1 MLGVKLNAVSPVS
14 IGSCFVITFN
24 FFLGLGLG
32 LSIYAAQ
39 QYRFKQQL
47 KKTLRSYSQDNDR
60 EVSLPLHSL
69 IRRELSE
76 LDRQRQNLER
86 DKRAW
91 QELIEQAPIGY
102 LQVDEENQLL
112 GCNQTAKELLHIDSR
127 RSLRVRLLLELVRSY
142 DLDQLIEA
150 TRNSQRSQ
158 TKEWIFYYTRYVS
171 PQKSE
176 WEPNSVQP
184 LQKVVESIALKGHG
198 FPLSNQQVGVFIEN
212 RQPLVDLSQSRDR
225 TFSDLTHELRTP
237 LTSISLVA
245 ENLLRRLQDPERRWV
260 EQMLQETNR
269 LIELVQEWL
278 DLTQLEAA
286 PSKALKYETVKLY
299 DLIQSVWQ
307 TLEPIAKRK
316 QVSLVYSG
324 NHHTVVSADR
334 SRLIQVFLNL
344 LDNAIKHN
352 PPDKEILVQVS
363 LCPPAQPDSAEQVK
377 IDIIDSGQGF
387 DASDLPH
394 IFERLY
400 RGDKSRTRE
409 QKNNPQ
415 ADGSGLGL
423 AIVEQ
428 IVQAHGG
435 AIAAKNHPQI
445 GGAWLEIVLPTDK
458 ISQNPN
464 Q

>member
-1 MLGVKLNAVSPVS
+1 VA
-14 IGSCFVITFN
+14 TFS
-24 FFLGLGLG
+24 FFLGLLLGLG
-32 LSIYAAQ
+32 IYVVQ

-47 KKTLRSYSQDNDR
+47 KKTLRYYAGNKDK
-60 EVSLPLHSL
+60 EVSLPLESL

-76 LDRQRQNLER
+76 LDRQRQKLEQDR
-86 DKRAW
+86 QAW

-102 LQVDEENQLL
+102 LQVDAENQLL

-142 DLDQLIEA
+142 DLDRLIES
-150 TRNSQRSQ
+150 TRNSQCSQ
-158 TKEWIFYYTRYVS
+158 TKEWIFYFTRHVS
-171 PQKSE
+171 SQQPDWST
-176 WEPNSVQP
+176 NGDRP
-184 LQKVVESIALKGHG
+184 LQKVVESIALKGSA
-198 FPLSNQQVGVFIEN
+198 FPLPKKQVGVFIEN
-212 RQPLVDLSQSRDR
+212 RQPLIELSRSRDR
-225 TFSDLTHELRTP
+225 TFADLTHELRTP

-260 EQMLQETNR
+260 EQMRQETNR

-278 DLTQLEAA
+278 DLTQLQAA
-286 PSKALKYETVKLY
+286 PHKILKYEPVRLY

-316 QVSLVYSG
+316 EVTLSYNGDRQLVI
-324 NHHTVVSADR
+324 SADR

-352 PPDKEILVQVS
+352 STGQEILVHV
-363 LCPPAQPDSAEQVK
+363 AEFLTQADTQKQIK
-377 IDIIDSGQGF
+377 IDVVDSGTGF
-387 DASDLPH
+387 KTSDIPH

-409 QKNNPQ
+409 AQNLS

-428 IVQAHGG
+428 IIQAHGG
-435 AIAAKNHPQI
+435 TISAKNHPQI
-445 GGAWLEIVLPTDK
+445 GGAWLEILLPTDK
-458 ISQNPN
+458 T
-464 Q
+464 